1 MAILKSLIIR
11 GGRKQIGGM
20 VLYNRNGETVA
31 RELAPQVSNP
41 RTPAQMEQR
50 IKLSN
55 LVAVYRANSSW
66 MHGAYEDKKQRESD
80 YNAFVS
86 ANVDSNAVALS
97 KSDVASGAAVVGP
110 YKITSGSLPVIE
122 TVLNGN
128 DLVTNIYLGTL
139 VIGADTTVGALSTAI
154 LANNG
159 GLVAGMQLSLIIN
172 LQLAAAGSGV
182 PYITT
187 RAYEMIINPDSAE
200 LVTDVV
206 PGGILESYGT
216 TTKSLGLL
224 TTTLG
229 DGAAAFILSHTT
241 GGNTRVSTQ
250 SLVFFGSNA
259 TYRAYTSVTQRNA
272 AIASYGE
279 GAETFL
285 SSNSAATASSVV
297 TTLALLGLDI
307 DGGEVVSGGMIPDT
321 LKANS
326 EVKFLFNRTLP
337 TAAVVSAYYRLGNS
351 ATKYNLT
358 NVDIET
364 GNRIVSG
371 LVGSTTLP
379 TPSQAI
385 TFVAVI
391 DGDEYPISVK
401 AFSDNGDG
409 ME

>member
-1 MAILKSLIIR
+1 MAILNSLIIK

-20 VLYNRNGETVA
+20 VLYSRGGNTIA
-31 RELAPQVSNP
+31 RELAASVTNP

-50 IKLSN
+50 VKLSN

-66 MHGAYEDKKQRESD
+66 MRGAFEGKKARESD

-86 ANVDSNAVALS
+86 ANVDNNAVALS

-122 TVLNGN
+122 TTLNGSN
-128 DLVTNIYLGTL
+128 LTTNIYVGTL
-139 VIGADTTVGALSTAI
+139 SMESTTTVGALSTAI

-159 GLVAGMQLSLIIN
+159 GLEAGMQLSVIIN
-172 LQLAAAGSGV
+172 LQLASAGTGV

-187 RAYEMIINPDSAE
+187 RAYEMILDVDSDV
-200 LVTDVV
+200 LVTDVI
-206 PGGILESYGT
+206 PGGILTTVGT
-216 TTKSLGLL
+216 TNKALGLD
-224 TTTLG
+224 TSTLG

-241 GGNTRVSTQ
+241 GGTTRVSSQ

-259 TYRAYTSVTQRNA
+259 TYRAYTSTTARNA

-279 GAETFL
+279 GTDTFL
-285 SSNSAATASSVV
+285 SSNSASGAQSVE
-297 TTLALLGLDI
+297 TTLALLGLDV
-307 DGGEVVSGGMIPDT
+307 DGHEVVSGGS
-321 LKANS
+321 LRSEFQANT

-337 TAAVVSAYYRLGNS
+337 TGAVVSAYYRLGNS

-358 NVDIET
+358 NVSVEP

-379 TPSQAI
+379 SSGQAM
-385 TFVAVI
+385 TFVAII
-391 DGDEYPISVK
+391 DGDEYPISVR
-401 AFSDNGDG
+401 AQSDNEDG

>member
-31 RELAPQVSNP
+31 RELAPQVTNP

-66 MHGAYEDKKQRESD
+66 MHGAFEDKKQRESD

-110 YKITSGSLPVIE
+110 YKVTSGSLPVIE

-128 DLVTNIYLGTL
+128 DLVTNIFLGSL
-139 VIGADTTVGALSTAI
+139 VIGTDTTVGALSTAI

-187 RAYEMIINPDSAE
+187 RAYEMIINPDSAD

-224 TTTLG
+224 TTSLG

-259 TYRAYTSVTQRNA
+259 TYRAYTSTTQRNA

-279 GAETFL
+279 GIDTFL
-285 SSNSAATASSVV
+285 SSNSASGANTIVA
-297 TTLALLGLDI
+297 TLALLGIDV
-307 DGGEVVSGGMIPDT
+307 DGGEVVSGGRLVRD
-321 LKANS
+321 LAVGS
-326 EVKFLFNRTLP
+326 EVKFLFNRALDTDS
-337 TAAVVSAYYRLGNS
+337 VVSAYYRIGNS

-358 NVDIET
+358 NVSVEP
-364 GNRIVSG
+364 GNRSVSG
-371 LVGSTTLP
+371 LIGSTALPGQADLFTLVC
-379 TPSQAI
+379 I
-385 TFVAVI
+385 VN
-391 DGDEYPISVK
+391 GDEYPITVINH
-401 AFSDNGDG
+401 SDDG

>member
-20 VLYNRNGETVA
+20 VLYNRKGETIA
-31 RELAPQVSNP
+31 RELAAQVTNP

-66 MHGAYEDKKQRESD
+66 MRGAFEDKRQRESD

-86 ANVDSNAVALS
+86 ANVDSNDVALS

-122 TVLNGN
+122 TVLNGA
-128 DLVTNIYLGTL
+128 DLVTNIFVGDL
-139 VIGADTTVGALSTAI
+139 TVGSSTTIGELSEAI

-172 LQLAAAGSGV
+172 LQLAAAGSGT
-182 PYITT
+182 PYIVT
-187 RAYEMIINPDSAE
+187 RAYEMLINPESAD
-200 LVTDVV
+200 LVSDVI
-206 PGGILESYGT
+206 PGDILESVGT
-216 TTKSLGLL
+216 TNKVLGLL
-224 TTTLG
+224 TSSLG
-229 DGAAAFILSHTT
+229 DGAAAFVLSHTT

-259 TYRAYTSVTQRNA
+259 TYRAYTSATARNA

-279 GAETFL
+279 GIDTFL
-285 SSNSAATASSVV
+285 SSNTAAGANSVV
-297 TTLALLGLDI
+297 ATLALLGIDV
-307 DGGEVVSGGMIPDT
+307 DGGEVVSGGT
-321 LKANS
+321 LVRALAVGS
-326 EVKFLFNRTLP
+326 EVKFLYNR
-337 TAAVVSAYYRLGNS
+337 AIDAEAVVSAYYRLGTN

-358 NVDIET
+358 NVSLESGRRSI
-364 GNRIVSG
+364 SG
-371 LVGSTTLP
+371 LIGSTTLP
-379 TPSQAI
+379 QYSQQI
-385 TFVAVI
+385 TLVAVI
-391 DGDEYPISVK
+391 DGDEYPISVYNH
-401 AFSDNGDG
+401 DGGG

>member
-11 GGRKQIGGM
+11 GARKQVGGM
-20 VLYNRNGETVA
+20 VLYNRNGETIA

-41 RTPAQMEQR
+41 RTPAQMVQR

-66 MHGAYEDKKQRESD
+66 MRGAFEDKAARESD

-86 ANVDSNAVALS
+86 ANIDNNQVALS

-110 YKITSGSLPVIE
+110 YKITSGSMPVIE
-122 TVLNGN
+122 TTLNGT
-128 DLVTNIYLGTL
+128 DLTTNLF
-139 VIGADTTVGALSTAI
+139 VGALSIGENTTIGEVSQALI
-154 LANNG
+154 ENNG
-159 GLVAGMQLSLIIN
+159 GLLAGMQLSVVIN

-187 RAYEMIINPDSAE
+187 RAYEMILNPDNGE
-200 LVTDVV
+200 LVTAVI
-206 PGGILESYGT
+206 PGGILTSVGT
-216 TTKSLGLL
+216 TNKALSLS
-224 TTTLG
+224 TATLG

-259 TYRAYTSVTQRNA
+259 TYRAYTSPTALNA

-279 GAETFL
+279 GIDTFL
-285 SSNSAATASSVV
+285 SSNTASGANSVQ
-297 TTLALLGLDI
+297 TTLALLGLDV
-307 DGGEVVSGGMIPDT
+307 DGHEVVSGGT
-321 LKANS
+321 LARSLAVGS

-337 TAAVVSAYYRLGNS
+337 EAAVVSAYYRLGNN

-358 NVDIET
+358 NVSVET
-364 GNRIVSG
+364 GNRSISG
-371 LVGSTTLP
+371 LVGSTQLP
-379 TPSQAI
+379 NTSQTI
-385 TFVAVI
+385 NFVAVI
-391 DGDEYPISVK
+391 DGDEYPIQVSN
-401 AFSDNGDG
+401 FDDNG
-409 ME
+409 MEG